1 MCTSSHPSFTDHL
14 IQASDAEAHLSL
26 LSRANPTSAWLP
38 KFIYLFNKYML
49 SRPWATDA
57 LCYILC

>member
-26 LSRANPTSAWLP
+26 LVEPILLQPGCPNS
-38 KFIYLFNKYML
+38 FIYLTNI
-49 SRPWATDA
+49 
-57 LCYILC
+57 C